1 MSRRERRWV
10 LVAGLLSVLVHAAV
24 AWPVWNMA
32 LGAGRGRSLFAV
44 RDGAEDQPMR
54 VERARMDEIVGGEA
68 DAMAAPGGWEKER
81 MGKVDVKRMVR
92 PAPGRMGEGEMVS
105 SGEVGIA
112 KPRAA
117 AAAGSEGA
125 LTGTGRVDWVAEDL
139 GRMDM
144 GVRLPGYVGARDGA
158 KVAGPSDEPI
168 GVAQHVRVGKVKASG
183 SGTGVMGGD
192 ATDLIAGSGSGGG
205 GGNVL
210 GGGGGVA
217 SVPIPLPEARLP
229 AEERMPV
236 RKVDEHLDDDFEYV
250 LRRYASEKNFRGRGR
265 DFRGFEVEIRPR
277 ASLKRLKALGKDVV
291 YVVDTSGSIGAQWLH
306 SAKIGVGAA
315 MDALNAGDRFN
326 VVLFAEKVRVLDA
339 GGLVDATAENVEKAR
354 RFIVEGT
361 SAGYTDV
368 NQALAKLVRRGVG
381 EDRVYQVI
389 FVSDGQPTAGSV
401 NPREIIDA
409 FTRENNLTAA
419 IYAVAVGE
427 DVNRELL
434 GALAYRNKGYVV
446 SGVNAIR
453 CGDVVRDLASRL
465 RYPILKDATFS
476 AAGVDASEIYPR
488 QPRDVYQNDPVVLY
502 GRYERLDQKLSMRTT
517 GTSGAKHM
525 DFSFT
530 KSISEAKAGDAGIMK
545 NWAERKMHHLTAA
558 MLREGGG
565 DGGAI
570 RKEIEGLKKEYGLE

>member
-1 MSRRERRWV
+1 MTV
-10 LVAGLLSVLVHAAV
+10 PM
-24 AWPVWNMA
+24 PV
-32 LGAGRGRSLFAV
+32 
-44 RDGAEDQPMR
+44 
-54 VERARMDEIVGGEA
+54 
-68 DAMAAPGGWEKER
+68 
-81 MGKVDVKRMVR
+81 
-92 PAPGRMGEGEMVS
+92 
-105 SGEVGIA
+105 
-112 KPRAA
+112 
-117 AAAGSEGA
+117 
-125 LTGTGRVDWVAEDL
+125 
-139 GRMDM
+139 
-144 GVRLPGYVGARDGA
+144 
-158 KVAGPSDEPI
+158 
-168 GVAQHVRVGKVKASG
+168 
-183 SGTGVMGGD
+183 
-192 ATDLIAGSGSGGG
+192 
-205 GGNVL
+205 
-210 GGGGGVA
+210 
-217 SVPIPLPEARLP
+217 PEARLP
-229 AEERMPV
+229 TEEQMPA

-250 LRRYASEKNFRGRGR
+250 LTRYASGKNFRG
-265 DFRGFEVEIRPR
+265 GFEVEIRPR
-277 ASLKRLKALGKDVV
+277 ASLKRLRALGKDVV

-326 VVLFAEKVRVLDA
+326 VVLFAEQVRVLDA
-339 GGLVDATAENVEKAR
+339 TGLVEATAENVEKAR

-381 EDRVYQVI
+381 DDRVYQVI

-427 DVNRELL
+427 DVNRQLL

-446 SGVNAIR
+446 SGINAIR

-476 AAGVDASEIYPR
+476 AAGVDAGQIYPR

-502 GRYERLDQKLSMRTT
+502 GRYERLDQKLSMRIV
-517 GTSGAKHM
+517 GTSGAKRM

-530 KSISEAKAGDAGIMK
+530 RSIGDAKQGAATILK

-558 MLREGGG
+558 LLREGAGN
-565 DGGAI
+565 AEVI

>member
-10 LVAGLLSVLVHAAV
+10 LAAGLLSVLVHAAV

-32 LGAGRGRSLFAV
+32 LGEGRGRSLFAV
-44 RDGAEDQPMR
+44 RDGADDQPVR
-54 VERARMDEIVGGEA
+54 VERARVDEIVGGET
-68 DAMAAPGGWEKER
+68 APGSWER
-81 MGKVDVKRMVR
+81 AGMGKVDVKRMVR
-92 PAPGRMGEGEMVS
+92 PRKLEGGEGVKG
-105 SGEVGIA
+105 GEVGIA

-117 AAAGSEGA
+117 PAPGSDGA
-125 LTGTGRVDWVAEDL
+125 LTGAGRVDWWVEDW
-139 GRMDM
+139 GRVDM

-168 GVAQHVRVGKVKASG
+168 GVAEHVRVGKVKG
-183 SGTGVMGGD
+183 SGTGVAGGD
-192 ATDLIAGSGSGGG
+192 ATDWIAPGSGGPGG

-210 GGGGGVA
+210 GGGGGVT
-217 SVPIPLPEARLP
+217 VPLPLPEARLP
-229 AEERMPV
+229 TEERMPV

-250 LRRYASEKNFRGRGR
+250 LTRYDGDKFRGR
-265 DFRGFEVEIRPR
+265 DFRGGVEVEIRPR

-339 GGLVDATAENVEKAR
+339 AGLVDATPENMENAR

-381 EDRVYQVI
+381 DDRVYQVI

-401 NPREIIDA
+401 NPRQIIDA

-419 IYAVAVGE
+419 IYAVAVGD

-476 AAGVDASEIYPR
+476 AAGVEASAIYPQ

-502 GRYERLDQKLSMRTT
+502 GRYERLDQKLSMRIT
-517 GTSGAKHM
+517 GTSGAKRM

-530 KSISEAKAGDAGIMK
+530 KSIGDAKQGDAAIMK

-558 MLREGGG
+558 LLREGGG
-565 DGGAI
+565 NAEAI
-570 RKEIEGLKKEYGLE
+570 RKEIEGLKKEYGLD